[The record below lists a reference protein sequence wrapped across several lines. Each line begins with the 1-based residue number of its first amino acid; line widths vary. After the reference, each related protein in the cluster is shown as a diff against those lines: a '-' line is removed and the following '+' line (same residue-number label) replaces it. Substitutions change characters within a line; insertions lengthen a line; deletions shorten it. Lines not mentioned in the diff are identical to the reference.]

1 METLTPKLVHDWVV
15 QLSLTGLLLAVAC
28 SVSASQALPVYPG
41 AELIEASNS
50 DSIDRYRIVLSSL
63 KKIRN
68 VLQPDR
74 TITVKGRSST
84 RTYYVPDERDVE
96 ALIAHYKVS
105 SSEAFETLFSCQGRD
120 CGSSNYWANTV
131 FKNRILYG
139 PEQFQYYWVGLNS
152 ETQDYELVYL
162 GRRGTRKIYVHHE
175 IIVTEDSAKEPGN
188 TPILFDGAGII
199 RLPLQQVASDL
210 DGLAELL
217 QRYLDKVADQ
227 KMAIVVHD
235 AQQGTETLVQA
246 INRTAS
252 EAAVIRQ
259 QLIGKGL
266 PEGRLTAHGAGPLG
280 PVEALKY
287 PRVDVVLLPD

>member
-1 METLTPKLVHDWVV
+1 METLTPKLVHDWLV
-15 QLSLTGLLLAVAC
+15 QLPLTGLLLAVAC

-41 AELIEASNS
+41 AELIETSNS
-50 DSIDRYRIVLSSL
+50 DSDRYRIVLSSL

-74 TITVKGRSST
+74 IITVNGRSSA
-84 RTYYVPDERDVE
+84 RTYYVPDEIDVE
-96 ALIAHYKVS
+96 VLIAHYKGS
-105 SSEAFETLFSCQGRD
+105 TTGAFETLFSCQGRD

-152 ETQDYELVYL
+152 ETQNYELVYL

-175 IIVTEDSAKEPGN
+175 IIVTEDSAKARDN
-188 TPILFDGAGII
+188 TPVLFDGAGIV
-199 RLPLQQVASDL
+199 RLSLQQVASDL

-217 QRYLDKVADQ
+217 QRYLNKAADQ

-235 AQQGTETLVQA
+235 AQQRTETLVQA
-246 INRTAS
+246 INRTTS
-252 EAAVIRQ
+252 EADLIRQ
-259 QLIGKGL
+259 QLIRKGL
-266 PEGRLTAHGAGPLG
+266 PEGRLSAHGAGPLG
-280 PVEALKY
+280 PVEDLKY
-287 PRVDVVLLPD
+287 PRVDMVLLPH